1 MYQIISNSKL
11 SQPVSRIPVHIWLL
25 ICMNS
30 DPMRFLYGPG
40 NLTRRRRIIFFLT
53 KSDRWVYAM
62 TQQTLSNNKTYEKW
76 NLLKVYI
83 LFVSL
88 TIHNY
93 MDSCRLS
100 FVFSIFSTVLW
111 SELTCD
117 PPVVNDCSI
126 GSLTCAFTLWVIYCP
141 QGHRVNAGWYPL
153 ADDWRY
159 VWKRWQLALHLRA
172 GKEWKRECS
181 WPVSC

>member
-1 MYQIISNSKL
+1 MTSVMLLFSAKKSWWDVSNNSLLDSKL
-11 SQPVSRIPVHIWLL
+11 SQSVSPISVYIWIL

-30 DPMRFLYGPG
+30 DPLRLPYGRG
-40 NLTRRRRIIFFLT
+40 NLRFRLFFIYVFLFIYLLT
-53 KSDRWVYAM
+53 KSDRWIYAM
-62 TQQTLSNNKTYEKW
+62 TQQPLPKKKIKHVTW
-76 NLLKVYI
+76 NILKVYV

-93 MDSCRLS
+93 MYSCSFS
-100 FVFSIFSTVLW
+100 FVFSIFSAVLW

-117 PPVVNDCSI
+117 PPVVNDFI

-159 VWKRWQLALHLRA
+159 V
-172 GKEWKRECS
+172 
-181 WPVSC
+181 